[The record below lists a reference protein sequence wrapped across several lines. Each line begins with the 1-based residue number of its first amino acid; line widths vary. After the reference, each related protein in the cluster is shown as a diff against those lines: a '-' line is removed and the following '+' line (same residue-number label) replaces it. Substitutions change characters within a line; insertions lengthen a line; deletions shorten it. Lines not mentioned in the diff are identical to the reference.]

1 MMNQIHRRKFLAGL
15 ACGLVV
21 ATPAAA
27 QDYVADIVSQL
38 KQQGF
43 STIVQE
49 RTLLGR
55 VRILASS
62 SDGEREIILN
72 PNTGEILRDLWIPA
86 QGSTRKIA
94 IVDGTDGTPDDDDD
108 EADDDE
114 DDDDDDDEDGE
125 DGGGD
130 DDDESDDDDDED
142 DDSDE
147 DLED

>member
-15 ACGLVV
+15 ACGLIV

-55 VRILASS
+55 VRIMASS

-94 IVDGTDGTPDDDDD
+94 IVDGGGGSSGSSGSGSSGSGSSGSGSG
-108 EADDDE
+108 DDE
-114 DDDDDDDEDGE
+114 DDEDEDE
-125 DGGGD
+125 D
-130 DDDESDDDDDED
+130 E
-142 DDSDE
+142 
-147 DLED
+147 LEN

>member
-15 ACGLVV
+15 ACGLIV

-55 VRILASS
+55 VRIMASS

-94 IVDGTDGTPDDDDD
+94 IVDGKDGTVDD
-108 EADDDE
+108 DDDE
-114 DDDDDDDEDGE
+114 DDDDE

-130 DDDESDDDDDED
+130 EDDESDDDDDED
-142 DDSDE
+142 DESDE

>member
-15 ACGLVV
+15 ACGLIV

-55 VRILASS
+55 VRIMASS

-94 IVDGTDGTPDDDDD
+94 IVDGKDGTVDD
-108 EADDDE
+108 DDDE
-114 DDDDDDDEDGE
+114 DDDDDDDEDG
-125 DGGGD
+125 GGD
-130 DDDESDDDDDED
+130 DDDDDDED
-142 DDSDE
+142 DESDE